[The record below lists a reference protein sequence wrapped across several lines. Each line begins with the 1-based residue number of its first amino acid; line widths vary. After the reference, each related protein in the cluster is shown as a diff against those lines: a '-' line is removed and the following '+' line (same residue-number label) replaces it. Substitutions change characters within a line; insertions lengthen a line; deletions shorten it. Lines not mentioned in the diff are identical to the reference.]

1 MVFSTVDACYNKHRN
16 GILAAVDMLYV
27 IHIPYILFILFLL
40 QCFDC
45 RLKIMNITRGK
56 HKRLKVATNRHEA
69 NIVLSVLTQFF
80 NNVLKHIIHII
91 MMNTY
96 LVDSLFR

>member
-1 MVFSTVDACYNKHRN
+1 MVFSTVDACYNKHIN

-27 IHIPYILFILFLL
+27 IHIPYILFISFLL

-45 RLKIMNITRGK
+45 RLKIMNITQGK

-69 NIVLSVLTQFF
+69 NIVLFVQTQFF

>member
-16 GILAAVDMLYV
+16 GILAAVDMLYI
-27 IHIPYILFILFLL
+27 IHIPYILFISFLL

-69 NIVLSVLTQFF
+69 NIVLSVQTQFF

-91 MMNTY
+91 MMNIY

>member
-1 MVFSTVDACYNKHRN
+1 MVFTTVDACYNKHRN
-16 GILAAVDMLYV
+16 GILAAVDMLYI
-27 IHIPYILFILFLL
+27 IHIPYILFISFLL

-69 NIVLSVLTQFF
+69 NIVLSVQTQFF